1 MNFQKGSN
9 RNIKYSLLLI
19 LTALIWGFAF
29 VAQSVSMEYIEPF
42 TFNCIRSIMGGIVLL
57 PLMAVLDLKNK
68 QQLTRQ
74 SASANLNKAPDMSEE
89 SNKFFTKNRKTLLL
103 AGLLCGTAL
112 FIASNLQQI
121 GIMYTT
127 VGKAGFI
134 TALYIVMVPILGL
147 FFKKKVRGFV
157 WIGVILS
164 VIGLYLLCMSE
175 GFSFGRGDFLLLLC
189 AFFFSIQILIVDYYS
204 PKVDGVKLSC
214 IEFFV
219 CGILSGVCMFL
230 FETPS
235 LNQIWM
241 TKIPL
246 LYAGVLSCGVGYT
259 LQIIGQQKVN
269 PTVASLLL
277 SLESVF
283 SALAGFLIL
292 GQTLSGR
299 ELAGCILMFVAIVL
313 AQL

>member
-1 MNFQKGSN
+1 MVIYMNLKN
-9 RNIKYSLLLI
+9 SLLLI
-19 LTALIWGFAF
+19 LAAFIWGFAF
-29 VAQSVSMEYIEPF
+29 VAQSVSMDYIEPF
-42 TFNCIRSIMGGIVLL
+42 TFNCIRCIMGGIVLI
-57 PLMAVLDLKNK
+57 PCMAALNFKNKSK
-68 QQLTRQ
+68 QQLTVQ
-74 SASANLNKAPDMSEE
+74 IATANSGKVMETSEQ
-89 SNKFFTKNRKTLLL
+89 NNVFFTKDRKTLLT
-103 AGLLCGTAL
+103 AGILCGTAL

-147 FFKKKVRGFV
+147 FIKKKVRGFV

-164 VIGLYLLCMSE
+164 VIGLYLLCMGESV
-175 GFSFGRGDFLLLLC
+175 SFGKGDFLLLLC
-189 AFFFSIQILIVDYYS
+189 ALFFSIQILIVDYYA
-204 PKVDGVKLSC
+204 PKVDGLKLSC
-214 IEFFV
+214 MEFFV

-230 FETPS
+230 FETPALS
-235 LNQIWM
+235 QIFM
-241 TKIPL
+241 AKIPL

-283 SALAGFLIL
+283 SVLAGFLIL

-299 ELAGCILMFVAIVL
+299 ELAGCVLMFVAIIL

>member
-1 MNFQKGSN
+1 MNAQKKNS
-9 RNIKYSLLLI
+9 RDLKSPFLLV
-19 LTALIWGFAF
+19 LTAFIWGIAF
-29 VAQSVSMEYIEPF
+29 VAQSVGMEFIGPF
-42 TFNCIRSIMGGIVLL
+42 TFNCIRCIMGGLVLV
-57 PLMAVLDLKNK
+57 PCIFVLDWKKNK
-68 QQLTRQ
+68 TVLTDSPIIKRN
-74 SASANLNKAPDMSEE
+74 AS
-89 SNKFFTKNRKTLLL
+89 RKTLLA
-103 AGLLCGTAL
+103 AGLFCGTAL
-112 FIASNLQQI
+112 CIGSNLQQI
-121 GIMYTT
+121 GIAYTT

-134 TALYIVMVPILGL
+134 TSLYIVIVPVLGL

-164 VIGLYLLCMSE
+164 VIGLYLLCMS
-175 GFSFGRGDFLLLLC
+175 GTLSFGKGDFFVLLC

-204 PKVDGVKLSC
+204 KKVDGLKLSC
-214 IEFFV
+214 LQFFV
-219 CGILSGVCMFL
+219 CGILSGICMLL

-235 LNQIWM
+235 FSQILM
-241 TKIPL
+241 AKIPL

-259 LQIIGQQKVN
+259 LQIVGQKKVN

-283 SALAGFLIL
+283 SVLAGFVIL

-299 ELAGCILMFVAIVL
+299 ELAGCVLMFVAIIL